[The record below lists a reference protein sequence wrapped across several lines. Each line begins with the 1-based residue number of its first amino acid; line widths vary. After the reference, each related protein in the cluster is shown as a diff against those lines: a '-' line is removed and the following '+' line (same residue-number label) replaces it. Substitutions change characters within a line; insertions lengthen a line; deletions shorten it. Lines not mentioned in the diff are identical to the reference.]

1 MDVRDC
7 AAGHINLLESHT
19 VANGDRHLMISTDK
33 VLMEDLT
40 ACMGEVFKNSPLDP
54 TTTAEVDP
62 HPDMDEAQ
70 KAWFRQVWDG
80 VELRNE
86 AATRQGVSFRPLSE
100 TVRDTAES
108 LIALCGVQPRLRMR
122 AQL

>member
-86 AATRQGVSFRPLSE
+86 VSSPLL
-100 TVRDTAES
+100 S
-108 LIALCGVQPRLRMR
+108 LPSGLHSSQDDSGIVAGRRRHGR
-122 AQL
+122 ACPFDR

>member
-70 KAWFRQVWDG
+70 KAWLRQVWDG

-86 AATRQGVSFRPLSE
+86 ASASAVRSEAAASAARNEAASATAFR
-100 TVRDTAES
+100 A
-108 LIALCGVQPRLRMR
+108 APRHGLARG
-122 AQL
+122 